1 MLANLATATKHK
13 TTHSTIIRLDVPFVV
28 SLGAGT
34 KIAPKMLWCY
44 SDNLLGIAAT
54 MAMDTAMR
62 VGGTYLKVSIV
73 QGEVATR
80 LPCKYFLVS
89 THCCTNTYDREVI
102 MLSSISS

>member
-1 MLANLATATKHK
+1 MLL
-13 TTHSTIIRLDVPFVV
+13 RP
-28 SLGAGT
+28 
-34 KIAPKMLWCY
+34 Y
-44 SDNLLGIAAT
+44 SDNLLGIAVT

-89 THCCTNTYDREVI
+89 THCCTNTYDKDVI
-102 MLSSISS
+102 KLCSISS